1 MVLLLLTLI
10 PTMIVNNIASGQG
23 SNSCE
28 SEVSELLL
36 SFQYPALDEVFVM
49 GWYDYE
55 CDRFYLPVLEMFGHL
70 DINRAVNRDEDK
82 VLGSFLT
89 DGKNYE
95 INFHANEVIVGEQR
109 RSYSPEMMK
118 RGESDYY
125 VSAEVFSDMFNMD
138 FSLNISNLSVSLTSP
153 HQMPVAAKES
163 RIKAR
168 KNIDALSLKR
178 SFYPLKYGRD
188 RSLLSAGYIDYNM
201 GIVSQPSTNGQDYNF
216 QLEGGVEAFG
226 GQLTGRNS
234 FGHTSEGGWYRRNG
248 NIRWRYDVRDVA
260 AFSSLEVGQINTTG
274 LMSQQINGV
283 NVTNEPVE
291 YLHFY
296 GNSVVDGSTD
306 ANSEVELYLNNEL
319 VDFTISDAQGYYRF
333 NVPLRYGSTRLR
345 LKTYTPDGRLIENE
359 KEIRID
365 DLKQMKKGSVL
376 ISFIWPLQNM
386 DYVETLKELG
396 ISGLAMDTVPR
407 ISRAQ
412 SMDALSS
419 MSNIAGYKAALIGA
433 DMLDKYLPMM
443 MTAAGTIPPAKV
455 LVLGAGVAGLQA
467 IATSKRLGAVVEAYD
482 IRPAVKE
489 QVESLGAT
497 FVESESEEEAD
508 DSAETKS
515 GYAKEQT
522 ESDKQK
528 QQELVHKHVAK
539 SDIVISTALVP
550 GRPAPE
556 LIPKK
561 MVDDMKAGSVIV
573 DIAAEQGG
581 NCELTKAGETV
592 NHTDHRAGEYAVDAG
607 LSRK

>member
-1 MVLLLLTLI
+1 
-10 PTMIVNNIASGQG
+10 MIGV
-23 SNSCE
+23 C
-28 SEVSELLL
+28 
-36 SFQYPALDEVFVM
+36 
-49 GWYDYE
+49 
-55 CDRFYLPVLEMFGHL
+55 
-70 DINRAVNRDEDK
+70 
-82 VLGSFLT
+82 
-89 DGKNYE
+89 
-95 INFHANEVIVGEQR
+95 
-109 RSYSPEMMK
+109 
-118 RGESDYY
+118 
-125 VSAEVFSDMFNMD
+125 
-138 FSLNISNLSVSLTSP
+138 
-153 HQMPVAAKES
+153 KET
-163 RIKAR
+163 A
-168 KNIDALSLKR
+168 
-178 SFYPLKYGRD
+178 
-188 RSLLSAGYIDYNM
+188 
-201 GIVSQPSTNGQDYNF
+201 
-216 QLEGGVEAFG
+216 
-226 GQLTGRNS
+226 
-234 FGHTSEGGWYRRNG
+234 
-248 NIRWRYDVRDVA
+248 
-260 AFSSLEVGQINTTG
+260 
-274 LMSQQINGV
+274 
-283 NVTNEPVE
+283 
-291 YLHFY
+291 
-296 GNSVVDGSTD
+296 
-306 ANSEVELYLNNEL
+306 
-319 VDFTISDAQGYYRF
+319 
-333 NVPLRYGSTRLR
+333 
-345 LKTYTPDGRLIENE
+345 ENE
-359 KEIRID
+359 KRVALTPEGAEKLLGNGQEIVIESGAGVTSSYSDDDYREAGAKIETDRSKILSESDILLAVQAPSVD

-592 NHTDHRAGEYAVDAG
+592 NHNGVLITGPMNMPSMLAYHASKLYSKNILSLLDLFLEEGKPNFNFDDEIIVNTTVTHQGELVSPFVKDNM
-607 LSRK
+607 